1 MLFTGA
7 TGRRGRLLMA
17 LLATTWAS
25 ALLTWAAADGAAAG
39 AEAALAA
46 AAGSAAVAFQVTAE
60 TDGGAAA
67 APAVTRS
74 DRAVTITAPGTYRL
88 RGLLDGAALVVD
100 SRVPGAVR
108 LVLDGVRVQPAAGP
122 ALEVRAADAVLLELA
137 PGSFNSLLAPDHDG
151 AASPA
156 VRSAAPLRLRGGGHL
171 LAMARRGH
179 GLESAARLAF
189 EGGVV
194 TLIGGRDGARAASL
208 DVHAGDVTVFA
219 AESALHATATVGA
232 GDVGLHG
239 GRLDL
244 VAGGDGVRA
253 AGSLLMTG
261 GEVRVV
267 TGGGHAAPV
276 SDDDPSRK
284 GLAAERRLEVTGG
297 RAEVDAADDALHA
310 REALRVAGCRLTLA
324 SGDDALHADLDLEV
338 AGGEVRVLAAE
349 EGLEAP
355 RLTVSGGTLVVEAR
369 DDALNAAGDL
379 PQEQLLLT
387 IRGGHVV
394 LAAGSD
400 AVDSNGSVLV
410 TGGVLLL
417 NGPAAVLKPAIDRDR
432 EVRITGGSVVA
443 AAALVLDRDTAFDDR
458 SQPVLYVD
466 FHWRVE
472 AGTLVSVSGP
482 DGFLVTYRAPRP
494 LWTFSFTAPGLVAG
508 QAYEVWLGGTPVGAE
523 LEGGLFAPAGVEGGN
538 PRGARRAR

>member
-1 MLFTGA
+1 GA
-7 TGRRGRLLMA
+7 GPRAA
-17 LLATTWAS
+17 L
-25 ALLTWAAADGAAAG
+25 
-39 AEAALAA
+39 ALAA
-46 AAGSAAVAFQVTAE
+46 AGGAVASRVTAE
-60 TDGGAAA
+60 PDGGAAA

-194 TLIGGRDGARAASL
+194 TLIAGRDGARAASL

-253 AGSLLMTG
+253 A
-261 GEVRVV
+261 
-267 TGGGHAAPV
+267 
-276 SDDDPSRK
+276 
-284 GLAAERRLEVTGG
+284 
-297 RAEVDAADDALHA
+297 DDALHA

-324 SGDDALHADLDLEV
+324 SGDDALHADLDREV
-338 AGGEVRVLAAE
+338 AGGEVRVLAAG

-369 DDALNAAGDL
+369 DDALNAA
-379 PQEQLLLT
+379 
-387 IRGGHVV
+387 
-394 LAAGSD
+394 
-400 AVDSNGSVLV
+400 
-410 TGGVLLL
+410 
-417 NGPAAVLKPAIDRDR
+417 
-432 EVRITGGSVVA
+432 
-443 AAALVLDRDTAFDDR
+443 
-458 SQPVLYVD
+458 
-466 FHWRVE
+466 
-472 AGTLVSVSGP
+472 
-482 DGFLVTYRAPRP
+482 
-494 LWTFSFTAPGLVAG
+494 
-508 QAYEVWLGGTPVGAE
+508 
-523 LEGGLFAPAGVEGGN
+523 
-538 PRGARRAR
+538 

>member
-194 TLIGGRDGARAASL
+194 TLIAGRDGARAASL
-208 DVHAGDVTVFA
+208 GALVVGVLVALWGSLRAFVGIQTALDDCWEVDIDDRANAALKRAKALIGVFVIGIGQVSGVILAAIVSHAGLPL
-219 AESALHATATVGA
+219 EGQALV
-232 GDVGLHG
+232 
-239 GRLDL
+239 
-244 VAGGDGVRA
+244 VAGTAVLNFAMVLIMYRFLTSKTVSWSMIWRGAALCGVLYTALQLVGTLVMTLGGLGVNMANFSLGRA
-253 AGSLLMTG
+253 GTG
-261 GEVRVV
+261 GDAIAI
-267 TGGGHAAPV
+267 TYLDAPLREDV
-276 SDDDPSRK
+276 
-284 GLAAERRLEVTGG
+284 
-297 RAEVDAADDALHA
+297 
-310 REALRVAGCRLTLA
+310 REALLA
-324 SGDDALHADLDLEV
+324 TGKFEQVRALRFEV
-338 AGGEVRVLAAE
+338 
-349 EGLEAP
+349 
-355 RLTVSGGTLVVEAR
+355 
-369 DDALNAAGDL
+369 
-379 PQEQLLLT
+379 
-387 IRGGHVV
+387 
-394 LAAGSD
+394 
-400 AVDSNGSVLV
+400 
-410 TGGVLLL
+410 
-417 NGPAAVLKPAIDRDR
+417 
-432 EVRITGGSVVA
+432 
-443 AAALVLDRDTAFDDR
+443 
-458 SQPVLYVD
+458 
-466 FHWRVE
+466 
-472 AGTLVSVSGP
+472 
-482 DGFLVTYRAPRP
+482 
-494 LWTFSFTAPGLVAG
+494 
-508 QAYEVWLGGTPVGAE
+508 
-523 LEGGLFAPAGVEGGN
+523 
-538 PRGARRAR
+538 